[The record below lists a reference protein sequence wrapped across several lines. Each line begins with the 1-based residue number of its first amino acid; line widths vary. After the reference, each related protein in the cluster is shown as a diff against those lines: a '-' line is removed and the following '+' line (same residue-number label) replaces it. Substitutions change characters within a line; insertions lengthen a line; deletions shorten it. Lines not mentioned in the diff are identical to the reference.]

1 MYEYDRKFYHYISG
15 GSLASARVVVPLLR
29 ELLPIPP
36 SSVLDVGCGAGAW
49 LSVWKQQGCQVFGL
63 DGEYVNRD
71 DLLIAA
77 DEFFARDLR
86 EEFVLQRKFDLVQC
100 LEVAEHLPGKA
111 APGLV
116 KALCRHADIVFFS
129 AAPPGQGGESHV
141 NEQPYSYWRDLF
153 QANGFTMYDPL
164 RGRLGGHPEVMP
176 WYRYNSFVFVREG
189 VLQEAHLAMADW
201 RIGPHSNPVDVS
213 PWFYRLRKALL
224 RQLPVGA
231 GTGLAKLKKTL
242 FNP

>member
-15 GSLASARVVVPLLR
+15 GSLASARVVVPQLR
-29 ELLPIPP
+29 ELLPISP

-63 DGEYVNRD
+63 DGAYVNRD

-77 DEFFARDLR
+77 DEFFAQDLR
-86 EEFVLQRKFDLVQC
+86 EEFVLQRKFDLAQC

-129 AAPPGQGGESHV
+129 AAPPGRGGESHV

-153 QANGFTMYDPL
+153 QSKGFVMYDPL
-164 RGRLGGHPEVMP
+164 RERLAGHHGVKP
-176 WYRYNSFVFVREG
+176 WYRYNSFVYVRE
-189 VLQEAHLAMADW
+189 EALPETHRALAQW
-201 RIGPHSNPVDVS
+201 RIDPLGRPADVS
-213 PWFYRLRKALL
+213 QWLYRLRKALL
-224 RQLPVGA
+224 GQLPVSV
-231 GTGLAKLKKTL
+231 GTFLAKLKKTL